1 MRKRRTFVRRF
12 LRCIFH
18 QHILAPPAG
27 FEPVACRLGDMFVE
41 LPAMSSHILLC
52 ISTMLR
58 LLSISPIVQYSQ
70 LSEPFITK
78 VIVSKKLAAIF
89 QTAN

>member
-1 MRKRRTFVRRF
+1 MNKGLQRCSLASMR
-12 LRCIFH
+12 
-18 QHILAPPAG
+18 G
-27 FEPVACRLGDMFVE
+27 FEPPTPRLGDMFVE

-58 LLSISPIVQYSQ
+58 LLSISPVVQYGQ